1 MSTPQTGPGS
11 EQQRAETQQAEQ
23 QAQAPEQSK
32 QWAMTS
38 APEGTSMSGWLAF
51 AGSLILLVGIFN
63 VIDGLAALFR
73 TDYFIV
79 GEGQLLV
86 FNFTAWGVIWLVLG
100 VLQVATGVGCLYEM
114 TWARTTGIVLA
125 ALCAIGHLAFL
136 AAFPLWSLLVIALSV
151 LVIYGL
157 VVPGKHTAKHT
168 AA

>member
-1 MSTPQTGPGS
+1 MSSPQTGPGS
-11 EQQRAETQQAEQ
+11 EQQRGETQQAEQ
-23 QAQAPEQSK
+23 QAQAPEQQK

-38 APEGTSMSGWLAF
+38 APETAALSGWTAF

-63 VIDGLAALFR
+63 VIDGLTAMFR
-73 TDYFIV
+73 ADYYIV
-79 GEGQLLV
+79 GAGQLLV
-86 FNFTAWGVIWLVLG
+86 FNFAAWGVIWLVLG
-100 VLQVATGVGCLYEM
+100 VLQVATGVGCMYDK

-125 ALCAIGHLAFL
+125 ALGAIGHLAFL

-157 VVPGKHTAKHT
+157 VVPSRPT

>member
-1 MSTPQTGPGS
+1 MSSPQTEPGS
-11 EQQRAETQQAEQ
+11 GRQEAEAKQAEE
-23 QAQAPEQSK
+23 QAQAPEQQK

-38 APEGTSMSGWLAF
+38 APEATAMSGWLAF

-63 VIDGLAALFR
+63 IIEGLTSLFR

-79 GEGQLLV
+79 GESQLLV
-86 FNFTAWGVIWLVLG
+86 FNFVAWGTILLVLG
-100 VLQVATGVGCLYEM
+100 VLQVATGVGCMYEQA
-114 TWARTTGIVLA
+114 WARTTGVVLA

-157 VVPGKHTAKHT
+157 VVPAKNTAP
-168 AA
+168 

>member
-1 MSTPQTGPGS
+1 MSSPQTGSSSDRG
-11 EQQRAETQQAEQ
+11 AEAKQAEEQ
-23 QAQAPEQSK
+23 TQAPEQQK

-38 APEGTSMSGWLAF
+38 GPEMGAMSGWLAF

-63 VIDGLAALFR
+63 IIEGLTSLFR

-86 FNFTAWGVIWLVLG
+86 FNFAAWGGIWLVLG
-100 VLQVATGVGCLYEM
+100 VLQVVTGVGCMYEK
-114 TWARTTGIVLA
+114 TWARATGVVLA
-125 ALCAIGHLAFL
+125 ALVAIGHLAFL

-157 VVPGKHTAKHT
+157 VVPGKNT

>member
-1 MSTPQTGPGS
+1 MSSPQTGPSS
-11 EQQRAETQQAEQ
+11 EQPRADTHQAEQ
-23 QAQAPEQSK
+23 RAHGPEQQK

-38 APEGTSMSGWLAF
+38 APEASAMSGWLAF

-63 VIDGLAALFR
+63 IIDGFTALFR

-86 FNFTAWGVIWLVLG
+86 FNFATWGAIWLVLG
-100 VLQVATGVGCLYEM
+100 VLQVATGVGCLYDM

-125 ALCAIGHLAFL
+125 SLCAIGHLAFL

-157 VVPGKHTAKHT
+157 VVPGKRATT
-168 AA
+168 

>member
-1 MSTPQTGPGS
+1 MSSPQTGPGS
-11 EQQRAETQQAEQ
+11 GQHGAEAKHAEEQK
-23 QAQAPEQSK
+23 QAPEQQQK

-38 APEGTSMSGWLAF
+38 APETTAMSGWLTF

-63 VIDGLAALFR
+63 IIEGLTSLFR

-86 FNFTAWGVIWLVLG
+86 FNFATWGTILLVLG
-100 VLQVATGVGCLYEM
+100 VLQVATGVGCMYEQ
-114 TWARTTGIVLA
+114 TWARTSGIVLA

-157 VVPGKHTAKHT
+157 VVPEKNTAS
-168 AA
+168 